1 LTNLKFPV
9 AIDSWCNDSLS
20 HPEGIW
26 QPWAGDLEIDTFHFA
41 VGGSS
46 VKIWSN
52 VYNYYVAATF
62 NLYSGFDVTRSN
74 TLLHFLIALE
84 KDRFTGTCQLV
95 LFDLNGKTARK
106 TFAVNTLG
114 VWESKDMAMGEL
126 SAEAG
131 FDWTHIKDIY
141 LSADQAEA
149 GGAFWV
155 DQLYFSYDVPD
166 SSLILMSNPTGKNG
180 TYIDDLYGSLPFT
193 TPSEI
198 IRPVGQIGIVQI
210 DVMNFDH
217 WQDDPQN
224 INPTRQFT
232 FAPTNTTLTAI
243 YTIQPNPLIVIDSF
257 DQNMK
262 AVSGTSAVKLTYA
275 GIPQF
280 VNVPFAARVNKGLF
294 SFTAQDTAKRIFN
307 HWTLPDKTTS
317 TERTVTWDIQ
327 ADTRIEVHWQV
338 TSENG
343 DGGNNNILIIGAV
356 AILAVGG
363 LVFLMTRRKK

>member
-1 LTNLKFPV
+1 M

-26 QPWAGDLEIDTFHFA
+26 QPWAGDLEIDTIHFA

-46 VKIWSN
+46 VKIWTN
-52 VYNYYVAATF
+52 VYNYFVAAAF
-62 NLYSGFDVTRSN
+62 NLYSGFDTTRSN

-84 KDRFTGTCQLV
+84 KDRFTGTCHMA
-95 LFDLNGKTARK
+95 LFDINGKGARK
-106 TFAVNTLG
+106 TFTVNTLG

-131 FDWTHIKDIY
+131 FDWMHIVNIY
-141 LSADQAEA
+141 LDADQTGAGYPPS
-149 GGAFWV
+149 GGACWI

-166 SSLILMSNPTGKNG
+166 SSLIITSNLPSKNG
-180 TYIDDLYGSLPFT
+180 TYTDDLYGSQPFT

-198 IRPVGQIGIVQI
+198 IRPVGQIGLVQI
-210 DVMNFDH
+210 DVANFDH
-217 WQDDPQN
+217 WEDDPQN

-232 FAPTNTTLTAI
+232 FIPTNMTLTAI
-243 YTIQPNPLIVIDSF
+243 YTIQQNPFLVIDSF
-257 DQNMK
+257 DQDMNHYI
-262 AVSGTSAVKLTYA
+262 ADQGVNIVNPIGTPSAVK
-275 GIPQF
+275 
-280 VNVPFAARVNKGLF
+280 VPFGGRIPKGNYSF
-294 SFTAQDTAKRIFN
+294 SYINTAKRTFD
-307 HWTLPDKTTS
+307 HWKMPDGTTS
-317 TERTVTWDIQ
+317 IEKTVEWDIQ